1 MSEAHEVTPE
11 SGPALT
17 ETTGGDGYSGTTAPS
32 VARNAAILSLGN
44 VLSRALGMLR
54 EIVIPHYF
62 GATGLVSAFA
72 IAEFSVRTLYDLL
85 VGGMLTAALVPVL
98 SDYAREIT
106 RPERRAEFA
115 QVASAIFTVLAA
127 LAAVFVLVVEVA
139 APTLV
144 SLIGGGLPA
153 EYQAVAVQLMRLT
166 APALWMFTCSGA
178 LAAILYARQRFTLAA
193 LGDALYN
200 LGIVLAV
207 PLLYQRLGVQSL
219 ALGILLG
226 SLIQLLLRL
235 PDLRGMGVG
244 FTRRFRHP
252 ALRRMLMLYLPILGS
267 VFIGVLQ
274 AGIDRRLASGTGESS
289 LAYMRAAT
297 TLYQFPH
304 GLVSV
309 AISMAALPT
318 LSRWAASQDWDA
330 YRRTL
335 GASLRMVL
343 VLIVPATIGLWV
355 LAQPVVRLIA
365 EHGEFTAADT
375 QWTAA
380 ALRFY
385 LFGLVFAG
393 LDWPL
398 NFAFY
403 ARSDSRTPALVGV
416 FSVGVYLV
424 VALSLLDRLGF
435 LGLALADGAKH
446 AAHTLVMFWLLQR
459 RDGPLRQGVAR
470 TAFLTL
476 GAGLVMGA
484 VVWAIAASLLNA
496 LGTAGLLPRLA
507 VVILPA
513 AAGGVVYYLLL
524 RALRVPEAALLDRV
538 FARLIFWR

>member
-1 MSEAHEVTPE
+1 MSEGQEVAE
-11 SGPALT
+11 S
-17 ETTGGDGYSGTTAPS
+17 APS
-32 VARNAAILSLGN
+32 VARSAAILSLGN

-98 SDYAREIT
+98 SDYARDLA

-115 QVASAIFTVLAA
+115 QVTSAVFTVLAA
-127 LAAVFVLVVEVA
+127 LAAVFVLLVEIA
-139 APTLV
+139 APLLV
-144 SLIGGGLPA
+144 ALIGGGLPA

-178 LAAILYARQRFTLAA
+178 LAAILYSRQRFTLAA

-207 PLLYQRLGVQSL
+207 PLLHQRLGIRSL
-219 ALGILLG
+219 ALGILVG
-226 SLIQLLLRL
+226 ALIQLLLRL
-235 PDLRGMGVG
+235 PDLAGLGIG
-244 FTRRFRHP
+244 ISRRFRHP

-267 VFIGVLQ
+267 VLIGVLQ

-289 LAYMRAAT
+289 LAYMRGAT

-309 AISMAALPT
+309 AISVAALPT
-318 LSRWAASQDWDA
+318 LSRWAAASDWTA

-335 GASLRMVL
+335 GSSLRMVL

-355 LAQPVVRLIA
+355 LAQPTVRLIA
-365 EHGEFTAADT
+365 QHGEFTAADAY
-375 QWTAA
+375 WTAA
-380 ALRFY
+380 ALRYY

-403 ARSDSRTPALVGV
+403 ARNDSRTPALVGV
-416 FSVGVYLV
+416 FSVLVYLV

-446 AAHTLVMFWLLQR
+446 AAHALVMFWLLQR
-459 RDGPLRQGVAR
+459 RDGPLRQGVTR
-470 TAFLTL
+470 TVFATL
-476 GAGLVMGA
+476 AAGLAMGA
-484 VVWAIAASLLNA
+484 VVWVMAAALLDR
-496 LGTAGLLPRLA
+496 LGEAGLLPRLA

-513 AAGGVVYYLLL
+513 AAGGLIYYLLL
-524 RALRVPEAALLDRV
+524 RALRLPETALVDRLAARV
-538 FARLIFWR
+538 AARLVIWR

>member
-1 MSEAHEVTPE
+1 MSEASGVGPE
-11 SGPALT
+11 GGGPLVGAA
-17 ETTGGDGYSGTTAPS
+17 ETS

-98 SDYAREIT
+98 SDYARDLT

-115 QVASAIFTVLAA
+115 QVASAVFTVLAA
-127 LAAVFVLVVEVA
+127 LAAVFVLLVEVA
-139 APTLV
+139 APFLV
-144 SLIGGGLPA
+144 SLIGGGLSA
-153 EYQAVAVQLMRLT
+153 DLQAVAVQLMRLT

-178 LAAILYARQRFTLAA
+178 LAAILYAHQRFTWVA
-193 LGDALYN
+193 LGDGLYN

-207 PLLYQRLGVQSL
+207 PLLYQRLGIQSL

-226 SLIQLLLRL
+226 SLIQLVLRA
-235 PDLRGMGVG
+235 PDLRGLGIR

-252 ALRRMLMLYLPILGS
+252 ALRRMLLLYIPILAS
-267 VFIGVLQ
+267 VLIGVFQ

-289 LAYMRAAT
+289 LAYMRGAT

-309 AISMAALPT
+309 AISIAALPT
-318 LSRWAASQDWDA
+318 LSRWAANQDWDA

-335 GASLRMVL
+335 GSSLRMVL

-365 EHGEFTAADT
+365 QHGAFTAADT
-375 QWTAA
+375 FWTAA

-403 ARSDSRTPALVGV
+403 ARNDSRTPALVGV
-416 FSVGVYLV
+416 FSVGVYLI

-446 AAHTLVMFWLLQR
+446 AAHALVMFWLLHR

-470 TAFLTL
+470 TALVSL
-476 GAGLVMGA
+476 AAGLAMGG
-484 VVWAIAASLLNA
+484 VVWFAAAGLLDR
-496 LGTAGLLPRLA
+496 LGTDGLLPRLA
-507 VVILPA
+507 VVILPG
-513 AAGGVVYYLLL
+513 AAGALVYYLLL
-524 RALRVPEAALLDRV
+524 RALHVPEVVLVERMMGRMAG
-538 FARLIFWR
+538 RLHR